1 MNRKSEFR
9 ALITHALF
17 SGDLRRLFLYTAGR
31 TMAPGGGRGSGRGS
45 APKDETVIM
54 GGQTL
59 RRVMD
64 ESTRQW
70 VYRPVDEASGN
81 VITKEAFEARRL
93 AERRLRAEADPRK
106 QAERE
111 KRWLA
116 QQRGEIRNARVEES
130 RAMRRDEHARKL
142 ESGLVERRRPRR
154 REIARVPEPELLLEL
169 REEMRV
175 ALANGLDKKNPGRFA
190 FVKTALDAE
199 EAKHDAAVKSAR
211 EKAYAQER
219 KRRGVRGAHDFDQDL
234 SSSDGDES
242 EDAIIV
248 RGSLADLDDPDY
260 RRGPAVMRAAA
271 TDGASKPTRSVRG
284 ARDSGGRRRRGRRR
298 ETREGRPRGRSR
310 RWTRRRPR
318 GWSWGRRRRR
328 CEGSRGGVE
337 GGEAEGGARGKRRRR
352 RGARRRDGVGGRPRS
367 GEGDRGWRGG
377 FGSRRGRAGGRGGGR
392 GRRGG
397 GRGRGRGPPS
407 QPLFEP

>member
-1 MNRKSEFR
+1 MDHIVRRSIPIDASALERRAPRRRRNSPSDLAPVGMNRKSEFR

-111 KRWLA
+111 KRWPA

-219 KRRGVRGAHDFDQDL
+219 KRRGVRGAHDPTKTSHPPTATNQKTP
-234 SSSDGDES
+234 SSS
-242 EDAIIV
+242 EDH
-248 RGSLADLDDPDY
+248 
-260 RRGPAVMRAAA
+260 
-271 TDGASKPTRSVRG
+271 
-284 ARDSGGRRRRGRRR
+284 
-298 ETREGRPRGRSR
+298 
-310 RWTRRRPR
+310 
-318 GWSWGRRRRR
+318 
-328 CEGSRGGVE
+328 
-337 GGEAEGGARGKRRRR
+337 
-352 RGARRRDGVGGRPRS
+352 
-367 GEGDRGWRGG
+367 
-377 FGSRRGRAGGRGGGR
+377 
-392 GRRGG
+392 
-397 GRGRGRGPPS
+397 S
-407 QPLFEP
+407 QT

>member
-1 MNRKSEFR
+1 
-9 ALITHALF
+9 
-17 SGDLRRLFLYTAGR
+17 
-31 TMAPGGGRGSGRGS
+31 MAPGGGRGSGRGS

-271 TDGASKPTRSVRG
+271 TDGASKPTRSAFAAPAIRAGVGG
-284 ARDSGGRRRRGRRR
+284 ADDEGRPARGGRGEAEEVDAEEAAEEAAGVVVGEAAAEVRRIPRRGRR
-298 ETREGRPRGRSR
+298 
-310 RWTRRRPR
+310 
-318 GWSWGRRRRR
+318 
-328 CEGSRGGVE
+328 
-337 GGEAEGGARGKRRRR
+337 
-352 RGARRRDGVGGRPRS
+352 
-367 GEGDRGWRGG
+367 WR
-377 FGSRRGRAGGRGGGR
+377 SRRGRAGEEAAAERGAAAGRRRRTAAVGGG
-392 GRRGG
+392 G
-397 GRGRGRGPPS
+397 
-407 QPLFEP
+407 